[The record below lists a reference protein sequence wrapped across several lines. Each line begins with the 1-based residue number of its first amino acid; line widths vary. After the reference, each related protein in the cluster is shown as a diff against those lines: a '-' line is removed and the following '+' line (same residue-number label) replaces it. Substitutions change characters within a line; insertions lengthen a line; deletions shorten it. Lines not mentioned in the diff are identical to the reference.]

1 MIGDSILAHAGETAS
16 AKGTPNLG
24 LVDTVVDW
32 DGHSSM
38 RVQELHSILQFGM
51 LQGNN
56 IDNMIHW
63 KIVNKIR
70 SNAKYIFCNFPSS
83 LLVWTDILPHFYWKN
98 TDNTFRSLKLMDL
111 KRKKVNRMIKGI
123 VLEHS
128 NGRVLVHGQIARQT
142 PGFFDDGGVHL
153 STVGYHMYL
162 FSLSEALSA
171 FMRQVD
177 LKVFNLE

>member
-1 MIGDSILAHAGETAS
+1 MIGDPILAHAGETAS

-51 LQGNN
+51 LQGRCPSMIVLHLRGNN
-56 IDNMIHW
+56 IDNMIHL

-70 SNAKYIFCNFPSS
+70 SNAKY
-83 LLVWTDILPHFYWKN
+83 
-98 TDNTFRSLKLMDL
+98 TFRSLKLMDL
-111 KRKKVNRMIKGI
+111 KRKNVNRLIKGI
-123 VLEHS
+123 ALEHS

-142 PGFFDDGGVHL
+142 PGFFADDGVHL

-171 FMRQVD
+171 FMRKVD
-177 LKVFNLE
+177 LKVFNLES